1 MNYMKILLIYMAAT
15 LSLAVQSTTAPVE
28 TPVPT
33 PEVIAEQQ
41 TTGGET
47 AVPAETAV
55 VIELVREATPAPT
68 ETPPPVPQITP
79 NKKYHNLKKGD
90 RGSEVKALQE
100 RLIELGYLP
109 QGSADGSYGNQ
120 TYKAVRSFQQ
130 NNGLTRDGIAGKRTQ
145 TYLFENPDV
154 NPAPNAEPTPAGTSE
169 TAQTP
174 EETSIPPQTPEE
186 IPEATPAAESKT
198 PIEEPTEAPT
208 EEPTEAPTEEPTE
221 APTEEPTEA
230 PTEEPTEA
238 PTEEPTEAPT
248 EEPTEAPT
256 EEPTEAPTEEPTA
269 KPTEAPA
276 PTPDRTAGAPVTS
289 APVTK
294 APKAQPTMAVEEID
308 PEELHFTEAAGNVA
322 FNESGAPLSWMAME
336 DGVQVFRKPRL
347 QQRGGRI
354 RVSLDDLAECL
365 EDWMLSV
372 EGNSV
377 VLETEKHTVA
387 LLSEDAGTV
396 MTVDG
401 IEAQVDAA
409 DFEFEEGHFID
420 AEFLAEAMGGEATW
434 VEEENTLMLR
444 IP

>member
-221 APTEEPTEA
+221 APTEA
-230 PTEEPTEA
+230 PTA
-238 PTEEPTEAPT
+238 
-248 EEPTEAPT
+248 
-256 EEPTEAPTEEPTA
+256 APTEEPTA
-269 KPTEAPA
+269 KPTEVPA